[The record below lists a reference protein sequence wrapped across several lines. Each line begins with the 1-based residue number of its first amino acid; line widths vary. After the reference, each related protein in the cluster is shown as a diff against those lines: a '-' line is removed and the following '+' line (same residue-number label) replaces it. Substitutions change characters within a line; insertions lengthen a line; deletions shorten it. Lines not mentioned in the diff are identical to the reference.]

1 MKYDSPAFC
10 FPPSAFCFLEQAY
23 QAWVPY
29 SIRLFVWRVKDACL
43 NPYLL
48 ALAAF
53 LISSIFILEKVI
65 PARRDQKIFSV
76 GLFQDFVWFIFDL
89 IFRIS
94 IVISFWG
101 ALKVFYNRYLGF
113 LTLHAVE
120 AWPMAVR
127 AIVSYVIG
135 DFLAW
140 FHHFARHKVK
150 PFWFFHAIHH
160 SQPEINVFTEARR
173 HVMEH
178 IVAFSLVFIPSLILQ
193 VNFSTIVWLPL
204 FHEWYK
210 HIYHA
215 NLKTN
220 YGFLKY
226 FMVTPQF
233 HRIHHSM
240 EPQHQDKNFG
250 VIFTF
255 WDRIFGTLYKNYDE
269 YPETGIEDTEFP
281 VENRGSVFVLSTWLK
296 QFLYPFQLMFR
307 EKQRVLED
315 LCQKPL

>member
-1 MKYDSPAFC
+1 MLTSLGQLYHHG
-10 FPPSAFCFLEQAY
+10 
-23 QAWVPY
+23 VPL
-29 SIRLFVWRVKDACL
+29 SIRLFIWRAKDACS

-53 LISSIFILEKVI
+53 LIPLVFILEKII
-65 PARRDQKIFSV
+65 PAKREQKVFSV
-76 GLFQDFVWFIFDL
+76 GLVQDFVWFVLDF
-89 IFRIS
+89 IFRLS
-94 IVISFWG
+94 IVVSFWG
-101 ALKVFYNRYLGF
+101 ALRVLYDRHLSF

-120 AWPMAVR
+120 DWPMLVR
-127 AIVSYVIG
+127 AVASYIIG

-140 FHHFARHKVK
+140 FHHFVRHKVK

-178 IVAFSLVFIPSLILQ
+178 MISYLLIFIPSLMLQ
-193 VNFSTIVWLPL
+193 VNFSAVVWLPL

-226 FMVTPQF
+226 FMVTPQA
-233 HRIHHSM
+233 HRIHHSL
-240 EPQHQDKNFG
+240 EPEHKNKNFG

-255 WDRIFGTLYKNYDE
+255 WDRLFGTLYKNYDE
-269 YPETGIEDTEFP
+269 YPETGIEEPGYPLESRAGICVVPT
-281 VENRGSVFVLSTWLK
+281 LLK
-296 QFLYPFQLMFR
+296 QFLYPFRLLF
-307 EKQRVLED
+307 QRKEMV
-315 LCQKPL
+315 PVN